1 MASSSGSHSSSQ
13 KKAKQLGKYCVA
25 GGPGKASCKNN
36 SLCTGISMHLFP
48 KSNERLRNLWTKF
61 VQKHRPDWQPST
73 YSALCSAHLESH
85 CFTQRLDIG
94 LEIVNN
100 AKTKRWLNKEAY
112 PTVDTVVPSQ
122 TTREISD
129 REHRKVNSQIYS
141 VAVYILS
148 SMILSSVLT
157 FNSVLMFIKSMLISR
172 FI

>member
-1 MASSSGSHSSSQ
+1 
-13 KKAKQLGKYCVA
+13 
-25 GGPGKASCKNN
+25 
-36 SLCTGISMHLFP
+36 
-48 KSNERLRNLWTKF
+48 LRNLWTKF

-73 YSALCSAHLESH
+73 YSALCSAHFESH

-129 REHRKVNSQIYS
+129 REYRKVNSQIYS
-141 VAVYILS
+141 IAVYILS
-148 SMILSSVLT
+148 ST
-157 FNSVLMFIKSMLISR
+157 FNDIEFCVDF
-172 FI
+172 

>member
-73 YSALCSAHLESH
+73 YSALCSAHFESH

-148 SMILSSVLT
+148 ST
-157 FNSVLMFIKSMLISR
+157 FNDIEFCVDF
-172 FI
+172 